1 MRQMAVNLAGVE
13 LKNPV
18 MTASGTF
25 GSGAEYGEMVDLN
38 KLGAVV
44 TKGVANVPWPGNPT
58 PRIAEVYGGMI
69 NAIGLQNPGYDLF
82 ASRDIP
88 FLRQYD
94 TKIIVNVCGKTT
106 EDYVDV
112 VEKLASQPVDML
124 EINISCP
131 NVKEGGIAF
140 GQDPKAVEA
149 ITREVKRHA
158 KQPIIM
164 KLSPNVTDITE
175 MAKAAEAGGA
185 DVLSLINTLTGMK
198 IDINRRTFAVAN
210 RTGGLSGPAV
220 KPVAVRM
227 VYQVAQAVKL
237 PIIGMGGIIKNPEY
251 FITTVR
257 EGSISKAAEKLYLS
271 QPYLSQCIARTEKE
285 LGVKLFDRSHMPLKL
300 TEAGK
305 IYMRYLESVGVL
317 TGQFE
322 EQLGELKTGRSR
334 TLNVGMTLW
343 RGSVLLPDI
352 LPSYSESHP
361 DVRITLREHHTAQL
375 SKLLQ
380 EDQIDFALMNMPLN
394 LDDFVYDTV
403 FNERLLLVASKDHPA
418 IRGLEAGT
426 PDHPLPIDM
435 KKLRRERFIL
445 LQEDQV
451 MGHAMKNLF
460 AKMNMEPKDA
470 LYTTS
475 STTSVNLAAR
485 GFGITFLPEGGIRHT
500 AHVEQLAFFTVDNP
514 PFSVPLLLLYKKNSI
529 ISPHAKDFIDMV
541 KEYYRNLE
549 ANKIKE

>member
-1 MRQMAVNLAGVE
+1 M
-13 LKNPV
+13 
-18 MTASGTF
+18 
-25 GSGAEYGEMVDLN
+25 Y
-38 KLGAVV
+38 
-44 TKGVANVPWPGNPT
+44 
-58 PRIAEVYGGMI
+58 
-69 NAIGLQNPGYDLF
+69 
-82 ASRDIP
+82 
-88 FLRQYD
+88 
-94 TKIIVNVCGKTT
+94 
-106 EDYVDV
+106 
-112 VEKLASQPVDML
+112 
-124 EINISCP
+124 
-131 NVKEGGIAF
+131 
-140 GQDPKAVEA
+140 
-149 ITREVKRHA
+149 
-158 KQPIIM
+158 
-164 KLSPNVTDITE
+164 
-175 MAKAAEAGGA
+175 
-185 DVLSLINTLTGMK
+185 
-198 IDINRRTFAVAN
+198 
-210 RTGGLSGPAV
+210 
-220 KPVAVRM
+220 
-227 VYQVAQAVKL
+227 
-237 PIIGMGGIIKNPEY
+237 IKNPEY

-394 LDDFVYDTV
+394 LDDFVYDTI

-435 KKLRRERFIL
+435 KKAAPGTLHPAAGGS
-445 LQEDQV
+445 
-451 MGHAMKNLF
+451 GHGTRHEKPLCQDEYG
-460 AKMNMEPKDA
+460 AKGCPIHHQQYD
-470 LYTTS
+470 
-475 STTSVNLAAR
+475 
-485 GFGITFLPEGGIRHT
+485 FGQPGGKRIRH
-500 AHVEQLAFFTVDNP
+500 HLPPGRRNP
-514 PFSVPLLLLYKKNSI
+514 PHCPRGAACILHRRQSTVQR
-529 ISPHAKDFIDMV
+529 AAAAFI
-541 KEYYRNLE
+541 
-549 ANKIKE
+549 

>member
-1 MRQMAVNLAGVE
+1 
-13 LKNPV
+13 
-18 MTASGTF
+18 
-25 GSGAEYGEMVDLN
+25 
-38 KLGAVV
+38 
-44 TKGVANVPWPGNPT
+44 
-58 PRIAEVYGGMI
+58 
-69 NAIGLQNPGYDLF
+69 
-82 ASRDIP
+82 
-88 FLRQYD
+88 
-94 TKIIVNVCGKTT
+94 
-106 EDYVDV
+106 
-112 VEKLASQPVDML
+112 
-124 EINISCP
+124 
-131 NVKEGGIAF
+131 
-140 GQDPKAVEA
+140 
-149 ITREVKRHA
+149 
-158 KQPIIM
+158 
-164 KLSPNVTDITE
+164 
-175 MAKAAEAGGA
+175 
-185 DVLSLINTLTGMK
+185 
-198 IDINRRTFAVAN
+198 
-210 RTGGLSGPAV
+210 
-220 KPVAVRM
+220 
-227 VYQVAQAVKL
+227 
-237 PIIGMGGIIKNPEY
+237 
-251 FITTVR
+251 
-257 EGSISKAAEKLYLS
+257 
-271 QPYLSQCIARTEKE
+271 
-285 LGVKLFDRSHMPLKL
+285 
-300 TEAGK
+300 
-305 IYMRYLESVGVL
+305 
-317 TGQFE
+317 
-322 EQLGELKTGRSR
+322 
-334 TLNVGMTLW
+334 MTLW

-549 ANKIKE
+549 EKKIKA

>member
-1 MRQMAVNLAGVE
+1 M
-13 LKNPV
+13 
-18 MTASGTF
+18 
-25 GSGAEYGEMVDLN
+25 Y
-38 KLGAVV
+38 
-44 TKGVANVPWPGNPT
+44 
-58 PRIAEVYGGMI
+58 
-69 NAIGLQNPGYDLF
+69 
-82 ASRDIP
+82 
-88 FLRQYD
+88 
-94 TKIIVNVCGKTT
+94 
-106 EDYVDV
+106 
-112 VEKLASQPVDML
+112 
-124 EINISCP
+124 
-131 NVKEGGIAF
+131 
-140 GQDPKAVEA
+140 
-149 ITREVKRHA
+149 
-158 KQPIIM
+158 
-164 KLSPNVTDITE
+164 
-175 MAKAAEAGGA
+175 
-185 DVLSLINTLTGMK
+185 
-198 IDINRRTFAVAN
+198 
-210 RTGGLSGPAV
+210 
-220 KPVAVRM
+220 
-227 VYQVAQAVKL
+227 
-237 PIIGMGGIIKNPEY
+237 IKNPEY

-352 LPSYSESHP
+352 LPNYSESHP

-549 ANKIKE
+549 EKKIKA